1 MKHIVIFFFL
11 FLSASAY
18 SQTGIGTTTPDASAQ
33 LEVSSTSKG
42 FLPPRMTEE
51 QRDAIVSPATGL
63 VIYNT
68 TANTL
73 EYKIA
78 TGWVPLI
85 GNPDGV
91 NAGEMQ
97 YWDGTSWLTTSPGT
111 EVQVLAFKNGVPV
124 WIDIITLSIQD
135 RLNLGETPIQIYES
149 GIPLDSLY
157 GKSYQGGLIAD
168 LEINPN
174 ELLKYGKALIVATT
188 DQSSGILFLPDIHEF
203 DNVDLPRLDNDPSLT
218 FDNGLLNTDLIIAF
232 TGESGSSITSYYAA
246 GLCRNYTGGGYTDW
260 FLPSVDQVRA
270 MRNNLFDRG
279 LGGFLVDTFTGYTD
293 NLPLST
299 WYWTSSYDSSGM
311 AYARDIASGNYGQV
325 SSHLK
330 LRVRAARE
338 F

>member
-1 MKHIVIFFFL
+1 MKHLIIILVLLLPISTF
-11 FLSASAY
+11 A
-18 SQTGIGTTTPDASAQ
+18 QTGIGTTTPDPSAQ

-42 FLPPRMTEE
+42 FLPPRMTTE

-68 TANTL
+68 TTNIL

-78 TGWVPLI
+78 SGWVSLI

-97 YWDGTSWLTTSPGT
+97 YWDGTSWLTTLPGT
-111 EVQVLAFKNGVPV
+111 EGQVLAFKNGVPV

-135 RLNLGETPIQIYES
+135 RLNIGETPIQIYES

-157 GKSYQGGLIAD
+157 GKSYQGGLIAN
-168 LEINPN
+168 LEINPF

-188 DQSSGILFLPDIHEF
+188 DQSSGILFLPDIHDFE
-203 DNVDLPRLDNDPSLT
+203 NVDLPRLDNDLRLPL
-218 FDNGLLNTDLIIAF
+218 DNGLLNTDYIIAF

-260 FLPSVDQVRA
+260 FLPSVDQVRM
-270 MRNNLFDRG
+270 MRFNLFDRG
-279 LGGFLVDTFTGYTD
+279 FGSFLEDFFEGD
-293 NLPLST
+293 DPWNNF
-299 WYWTSSYDSSGM
+299 YWTSSYMGDGFSFM
-311 AYARDIASGNYGQV
+311 YNIVNANYGGANV
-325 SSHLK
+325 STK
-330 LRVRAARE
+330 VRVRAVRE

>member
-1 MKHIVIFFFL
+1 MKYIVIFFFL

-18 SQTGIGTTTPDASAQ
+18 SQTGIGTTTPDPSAQ

-73 EYKIA
+73 EYKMA

-111 EVQVLAFKNGVPV
+111 EGQVLAFKNGVPV

-157 GKSYQGGLIAD
+157 GKNYQGGLIAY
-168 LEINPN
+168 LEIYGVD
-174 ELLKYGKALIVATT
+174 YGKGLIAAKT
-188 DQSSGILFLPDIHEF
+188 DQSSGISFLPDIHEF
-203 DNVDLPRLDNDPSLT
+203 ENVYLPRLDNDPSLD
-218 FDNGLLNTDLIIAF
+218 FYDGLFNTDYIIAF
-232 TGESGSSITSYYAA
+232 TGESGPSITSYYAA
-246 GLCRNYTGGGYTDW
+246 GLCRNYTGGGFTDW
-260 FLPSVDQVRA
+260 FLPSVEELKYFRD
-270 MRNNLFDRG
+270 NLFYRG
-279 LGGFLVDTFTGYTD
+279 LGGFLVDIFTGSTD
-293 NLPLST
+293 FYFPIST
-299 WYWTSSYDSSGM
+299 FYWTSSYVSGGQ
-311 AYARDIASGNYGQV
+311 AYARDIASGNYTFV
-325 SSHLK
+325 SSLLK
-330 LRVRAARE
+330 LRVRAARK